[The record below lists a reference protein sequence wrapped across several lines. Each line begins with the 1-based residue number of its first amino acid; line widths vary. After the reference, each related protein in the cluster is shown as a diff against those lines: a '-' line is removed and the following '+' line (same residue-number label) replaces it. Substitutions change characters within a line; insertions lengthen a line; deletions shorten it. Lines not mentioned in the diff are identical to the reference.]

1 MIKEIRD
8 QESVVFATGLTLL
21 EQLLRSGRKSPSILW
36 HGHNRSSAMSE
47 AAL

>member
-1 MIKEIRD
+1 MIKQIRD

-21 EQLLRSGRKSPSILW
+21 ETPTKVGRKSPSILW